1 MSDVSVKLRI
11 DKWLWR
17 ARFFKSRTLAAQAVN
32 KRKVRV
38 NRQIVDK
45 SHTTIQLG
53 DVITFVLGQN
63 VLVVEVLELGVRR
76 GPATEARSLYRNLD
90 LPAKI
95 FPSVSTGAREKGRGR
110 PTKSERRAVDRLTKY

>member
-45 SHTTIQLG
+45 SHTTIKLG

-90 LPAKI
+90 LTTKN
-95 FPSVSTGAREKGRGR
+95 FPSVSIGAREKGRGR

>member
-32 KRKVRV
+32 KRIVRV

-90 LPAKI
+90 LPAKN

>member
-90 LPAKI
+90 LPAKN